1 LADNVA
7 ESCAHFCAH
16 FAATALTQQGIA
28 LDMFQKLT
36 TAACAVDWLLALLF
50 TQAGMFLVGKG
61 HADALRGGVVQEF
74 VPGMS
79 TASLALLALALA
91 VSLALHGFW
100 CWRRFKALGTQYV
113 PKPFEIALTL
123 GAPLGAL
130 IVGVVLAILHR

>member
-1 LADNVA
+1 MSRNLAA
-7 ESCAHFCAH
+7 F
-16 FAATALTQQGIA
+16 TPTQQEIA

-36 TAACAVDWLLALLF
+36 TAACAVDWLLALLL

-61 HADALRGGVVQEF
+61 HADAVRGGVTPEF

-79 TASLALLALALA
+79 TASLALLALAMA
-91 VSLALHGFW
+91 VSLILHGFW
-100 CWRRFKALGTQYV
+100 CWRRFKALGAQHA

-130 IVGVVLAILHR
+130 TVGVVLAVLRH